1 MAITMDRLS
10 EISAVSGNEDAM
22 RAYLIPKIKKVCD
35 TLEVDSI
42 GNIIAYKKGRD
53 SSRKILI
60 GTHIDEVGFIVSD
73 ITEKGFIKFK
83 SVGEIDPR
91 TLVSKTVTVG
101 NGVVGVIGMKAIHLQ
116 KKEEREATVKVRD
129 LYIDIGETSKKSAKK
144 KVNLGDRITFLTEF
158 KDLGE
163 VIKGKALDRMGCIA
177 LLEAMEITPQ
187 YDTYYVFASQR
198 EVEAAVMGRGMR
210 VATHRI
216 DPDYA
221 LIVSS
226 VNADDF
232 MDAKLPSARLG
243 EGAVV
248 EYMDRTAL
256 ANVGFTNA
264 IFNMALSN
272 EIKCQRKTSHYGTSQ
287 AGAVETSATGCAAA
301 VVSIPCRYS
310 RTPVGLMRKNDITAV
325 CDIVRTFI
333 KESDVIINGITEK
346 AN

>member
-10 EISAVSGNEDAM
+10 EISAVSGAEDAI
-22 RAYLIPKIKKVCD
+22 REYLIPQILKVCD
-35 TLEVDSI
+35 DLKVDSI
-42 GNIIAYKKGRD
+42 GNIIAYKKGCD

-73 ITEKGFIKFK
+73 ITETGFVKFK
-83 SVGEIDPR
+83 SIGQIDPR
-91 TLVSKTVTVG
+91 TLVSKTVKIG
-101 NGVVGVIGMKAIHLQ
+101 DGVAGVIGMKAIHLQ
-116 KKEEREATVKVRD
+116 KREERETAVKIKD
-129 LYIDIGETSKKSAKK
+129 LYIDIGATSKKSAQK

-158 KDLGE
+158 KDEGN

-177 LLEAMEITPQ
+177 VLDAMNIKPK

-221 LIVSS
+221 LIISS
-226 VNADDF
+226 VNSDDF

-243 EGAVV
+243 DGAVV

-256 ANVGFTNA
+256 ANVKFTDA
-264 IFNMALSN
+264 IEKMALSHG
-272 EIKCQRKTSHYGTSQ
+272 IKCRRKTSHYGASQ
-287 AGAVETSATGCAAA
+287 AGAVETSATGCATA

-310 RTPVGLMRKNDITAV
+310 HTPVGLINKNDIVAV

-346 AN
+346 VN